1 MRLYKFPGDGV
12 YWGENKPL
20 QQIHLSMKTPRN
32 SLTFGFLVF
41 GTLFSGCSKNESH
54 VFSSLKNPATVTQLK
69 DFVAEKNLEANS
81 ATNEPSPAFAPFFAA
96 AEKGDW
102 LAVSNAF
109 EDMRKHAGQYQSSGA
124 RTDERLHGPRW
135 AAVLE
140 IWGAFY
146 YFGHAD
152 EKYSA
157 AFGNDIIQS
166 IPAGSIYFGGT
177 DPGRFVVTAM
187 EKSQVKGD
195 PFFVLTQ
202 NALADP
208 TYLDYVRSL
217 YADRIYIPT
226 PEDLQKCFQDYTD
239 DAQRRLASHQLKP
252 GENVTTDAN
261 GKVQV
266 SGQVAV
272 MDINAR
278 LVRVIFDQNA
288 NRDFYVEESF
298 PLDWMYP
305 YLEPHGLIMKVNH
318 EPAGK
323 LSEEVLQADRDYW
336 TKYLT
341 PIIGDWLNDN
351 TTVQEVAAFVE
362 KTYGKQDLSAFKG
375 DRRFLASRDSQMM
388 FSKLR
393 SSIAGIYSW
402 RLGVSPSGGQ
412 VPPQYTGDKERMARE
427 ADFAFKQ
434 AIALCPYL
442 SEAVNRYVDFL
453 TNQGRKPEALLIAQA
468 AVKADPKNDS
478 FRFLV
483 LKLSR

>member
-1 MRLYKFPGDGV
+1 
-12 YWGENKPL
+12 
-20 QQIHLSMKTPRN
+20 MKTPRN
-32 SLTFGFLVF
+32 SLALGFLTFGI
-41 GTLFSGCSKNESH
+41 LFSGCSKKESH
-54 VFSSLKNPATVTQLK
+54 VFSSLKNPATVTQLRK
-69 DFVAEKNLEANS
+69 FMAEKNLEADS

-96 AEKGDW
+96 AQKGDW

-109 EDMRKHAGQYQSSGA
+109 EDMHKHAAQYQGSGA
-124 RTDERLHGPRW
+124 KTDARLHGPRW

-146 YFGHAD
+146 YFGHVD
-152 EKYSA
+152 EKYSTD
-157 AFGNDIIQS
+157 FGNDIIQS

-177 DPGRFVVTAM
+177 DPGRFIVTAL
-187 EKSQVKGD
+187 EKSQVNGD

-217 YADRIYIPT
+217 YGERIYIPT
-226 PEDLQKCFQDYTD
+226 SEDSQKCFQEYAD
-239 DAQRRLASHQLKP
+239 DAKRRLASHQLKP
-252 GENVTTDAN
+252 GENVSTDAN

-278 LVRVIFDQNA
+278 LVRVIFEQNA
-288 NRDFYVEESF
+288 NQDFYIEESF

-305 YLEPHGLIMKVNH
+305 YLEPHGLIMKINRQPSV
-318 EPAGK
+318 K
-323 LSEEVLQADRDYW
+323 LSEDVLQADHEYW
-336 TKYLT
+336 TKYLA

-351 TTVQEVAAFVE
+351 TTVQEVAAFAE
-362 KTYGKQDLSAFKG
+362 KTYVKHDLSAFKG
-375 DRRFLASRDSQMM
+375 DRRFLASKDSQMM

-402 RLGVSPSGGQ
+402 RLGVSPGGGQ

-434 AIALCPYL
+434 AVALCPY
-442 SEAVNRYVDFL
+442 SPEAVYRYVAFL

-468 AVKADPKNDS
+468 AAKVDPKNDN
-478 FRFLV
+478 FRFLA
-483 LKLSR
+483 LNLSR